1 MIQRLGVAPETLQD
15 KPEMVVSLG
24 ELRVANQCTPQQA
37 HSIVGE
43 AALCLQQA
51 EITKSTRVFRFDAQD
66 VAVQNLCLIEFF
78 LIMQG
83 DRSV

>member
-1 MIQRLGVAPETLQD
+1 
-15 KPEMVVSLG
+15 
-24 ELRVANQCTPQQA
+24 
-37 HSIVGE
+37 
-43 AALCLQQA
+43 
-51 EITKSTRVFRFDAQD
+51 VFRFDAQD